1 MTETEFR
8 LTMDDLSGFNE
19 FLKRNDFGDKI
30 LYKAKTFTDQ
40 PYIDMTSL
48 ARRMYKFCYH
58 RILDETIERKIDKN
72 KYKTWDGFIGSN
84 RIILKDNNPR
94 DFDGV
99 DLPGEEPTEDA
110 TNFAKM
116 LFMCIYDFCYKQIV
130 TISKDIYD
138 NFLHNL
144 VVETKK

>member
-1 MTETEFR
+1 MTVTELR
-8 LTMDDLSGFNE
+8 VTMDELLGFNE

-30 LYKAKTFTDQ
+30 LYKAKSLTDQ

-48 ARRMYKFCYH
+48 ARRMYKFCYQ
-58 RILDETIERKIDKN
+58 RISNETIEKKIN
-72 KYKTWDGFIGSN
+72 KGKYETWNEFIGSY

-99 DLPGEEPTEDA
+99 DLPGEEKTEDA
-110 TNFAKM
+110 TDFAKM

-130 TISKDIYD
+130 SISKDIYG
-138 NFLHNL
+138 NFLHN
-144 VVETKK
+144 VAIETKK